1 MQTIAEDEIKKEM
14 ANGNYNI
21 NYEKLYK
28 DIAQMANNQEVKLE
42 NISNNNLSY
51 TMIEF
56 YTLIAM
62 ACLYGG
68 ILGMVAINQNLPNMG
83 AVRKKNCKFICK

>member
-1 MQTIAEDEIKKEM
+1 MT
-14 ANGNYNI
+14 
-21 NYEKLYK
+21 
-28 DIAQMANNQEVKLE
+28 NNQEVKLK

-68 ILGMVAINQNLPNMG
+68 ILGMVAINQNLPNMS
-83 AVRKKNCKFICK
+83 AIRKKNSKLAYQ

>member
-1 MQTIAEDEIKKEM
+1 M
-14 ANGNYNI
+14 ASGNYNI
-21 NYEKLYK
+21 NYENLYK
-28 DIAQMANNQEVKLE
+28 SIFEMTNNQEVKLK

-68 ILGMVAINQNLPNMG
+68 ILGMVAINQNLPNMS
-83 AVRKKNCKFICK
+83 AIRKKNCKLAY

>member
-1 MQTIAEDEIKKEM
+1 MT
-14 ANGNYNI
+14 
-21 NYEKLYK
+21 
-28 DIAQMANNQEVKLE
+28 NNQEVKLE

-83 AVRKKNCKFICK
+83 SIRKKSSKFLCE

>member
-1 MQTIAEDEIKKEM
+1 MT
-14 ANGNYNI
+14 
-21 NYEKLYK
+21 
-28 DIAQMANNQEVKLE
+28 NNQEVKLE

-68 ILGMVAINQNLPNMG
+68 ILGMVAINQNLPNMS
-83 AVRKKNCKFICK
+83 AIRKKNSELSY

>member
-1 MQTIAEDEIKKEM
+1 MM
-14 ANGNYNI
+14 SGNVNI
-21 NYEKLYK
+21 DYEKIYK
-28 DIAQMANNQEVKLE
+28 GALELTQKENVKLK

-62 ACLYGG
+62 SCLYGG
-68 ILGMVAINQNLPNMG
+68 ILAMASINQNLANMTSQG
-83 AVRKKNCKFICK
+83 KRIS